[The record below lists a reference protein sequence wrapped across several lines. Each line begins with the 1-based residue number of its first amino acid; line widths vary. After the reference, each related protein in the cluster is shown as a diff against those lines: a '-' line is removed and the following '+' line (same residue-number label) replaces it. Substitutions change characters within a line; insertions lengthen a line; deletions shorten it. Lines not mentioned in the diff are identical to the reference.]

1 MINLIDTASRWLAK
15 ASVAASV
22 AMFSVTL
29 FALSL
34 QVVARYVFN
43 APPTWTE
50 ELSLALFT
58 WIVLLMGSS
67 GVRDGFHVCLDIWP
81 ASLPRSMQVAL
92 YRLVQL
98 VTLAIGIV
106 LLESGWSY
114 VADTQGQVSA
124 AINYPIEALHA
135 AAPVCGGLIAIHA
148 LAALVKPVDG
158 ITQP

>member
-15 ASVAASV
+15 VSVAASV
-22 AMFSVTL
+22 AMFAVTL
-29 FALSL
+29 FSLTL
-34 QVVARYVFN
+34 QVVARYAFN

-58 WIVLLMGSS
+58 WIVLLMGSF

-81 ASLPRSMQVAL
+81 KSLPRRVQVTL

-98 VTLAIGIV
+98 FTLAIGVV
-106 LLESGWSY
+106 LLRSGWSY

-124 AINYPIEALHA
+124 AISYPIEALHA
-135 AAPVCGGLIAIHA
+135 AAPVSGGLIAIHA
-148 LAALVKPVDG
+148 LAALLKPGDWT
-158 ITQP
+158 TQP

>member
-1 MINLIDTASRWLAK
+1 MINLVDTASRWLAK

-22 AMFSVTL
+22 AMLAVTL
-29 FALSL
+29 CALTG

-58 WIVLLMGSS
+58 WIVLLMGSA
-67 GVRDGFHVCLDIWP
+67 GVREGFHVYLDIWP
-81 ASLPRSMQVAL
+81 AGVARPIQL
-92 YRLVQL
+92 ALDRLVQL
-98 VTLAIGIV
+98 VTLVIGVV
-106 LLESGWSY
+106 LLSSGWSY
-114 VADTQGQVSA
+114 VVDTQGQVSA

-148 LAALVKPVDG
+148 LAALLKPW
-158 ITQP
+158 TSHP